1 MRGGDGGL
9 VGVMSCGSGRSGAAG
24 WDDGDGRAS
33 ERADIFLRLVYS
45 FLVLPRRMQLNMAV
59 DPKSQL
65 TRQQS
70 RTIPPATNR

>member
-45 FLVLPRRMQLNMAV
+45 FLVQIGRAHV
-59 DPKSQL
+59 
-65 TRQQS
+65 
-70 RTIPPATNR
+70 